1 MTILTSLLIATQGL
15 LPSPTPLS
23 IGTQG
28 LLQTPGGPPPPP
40 PVITPDQSGN
50 FGRFGRYE
58 KSPVIVRVNG
68 VVARIVGSSVEIRI
82 SACITSPGTQACI
95 GLQAPSQH
103 IGATTDIIG
112 CTQNLSASRIKPQI
126 STAFE
131 LVGCVEENE
140 AEIRALAQAALERF
154 ILDSETFS

>member
-1 MTILTSLLIATQGL
+1 MTILTSLFIATQGL

-23 IGTQG
+23 IGSQG
-28 LLQTPGGPPPPP
+28 LLQVDSGPPPPV
-40 PVITPDQSGN
+40 VITPDQSGN

-58 KSPVIVRVNG
+58 KAPVIVRVNG
-68 VVARIVGSSVEIRI
+68 VVARLVGSSVEIRI
-82 SACITSPGTQACI
+82 SACIITPGTQACI

-103 IGATTDIIG
+103 IGATTDVVG
-112 CTQNLSASRIKPQI
+112 CTQNFSASRIKPQI

-131 LVGCVEENE
+131 LVGCIEENE

>member
-23 IGTQG
+23 IGSQG
-28 LLQTPGGPPPPP
+28 LLQTPSGPPPP
-40 PVITPDQSGN
+40 PVITPDQSGT

-68 VVARIVGSSVEIRI
+68 VVASIVGSSVEIRI

-112 CTQNLSASRIKPQI
+112 CTHNLSASRIKPQI

-131 LVGCVEENE
+131 LVGCIEENE

-154 ILDSETFS
+154 ILESETFS

>member
-28 LLQTPGGPPPPP
+28 LLQVAGGPPPPP

-58 KSPVIVRVNG
+58 KAPVVVRVNG
-68 VVARIVGSSVEIRI
+68 VVARLVGSSVEIRI
-82 SACITSPGTQACI
+82 SACITTPGTQACI

-103 IGATTDIIG
+103 IGAITDVVG
-112 CTQNLSASRIKPQI
+112 CTQNFSASRIKPRI

-131 LVGCVEENE
+131 LVGCIEENE
-140 AEIRALAQAALERF
+140 SEILALAQAALERF

>member
-68 VVARIVGSSVEIRI
+68 VVASIVGSSVEIRI
-82 SACITSPGTQACI
+82 SACITSPSTQACI

-112 CTQNLSASRIKPQI
+112 CTHNLSASRIKPQI

-131 LVGCVEENE
+131 LVGCIEENE
-140 AEIRALAQAALERF
+140 AEIRALAQAALDRF

>member
-23 IGTQG
+23 IGSQG
-28 LLQTPGGPPPPP
+28 LLQIPSGPPPPP

-112 CTQNLSASRIKPQI
+112 CTQNLSASRIKPKI

-131 LVGCVEENE
+131 LVGCIEENE

>member
-28 LLQTPGGPPPPP
+28 LLQIPSGPPPPP

-82 SACITSPGTQACI
+82 SACITSPGTQGCI

-112 CTQNLSASRIKPQI
+112 CTHNLSASRIKPQI

-131 LVGCVEENE
+131 LVGCIEENE

>member
-28 LLQTPGGPPPPP
+28 LLQIPSGPPPPP

-112 CTQNLSASRIKPQI
+112 CTHNLSASRIKPQI

-131 LVGCVEENE
+131 LVGCIEENE

-154 ILDSETFS
+154 VLDSETFS

>member
-28 LLQTPGGPPPPP
+28 LLQTPSGPPPPP

-58 KSPVIVRVNG
+58 RSPVIVRVNG
-68 VVARIVGSSVEIRI
+68 VVASIVGSSVEIRI

-112 CTQNLSASRIKPQI
+112 CTHNLSASRIKPQI

-131 LVGCVEENE
+131 LVGCIEENE

>member
-23 IGTQG
+23 IGSQG
-28 LLQTPGGPPPPP
+28 LLQIPSGPPPPP

-68 VVARIVGSSVEIRI
+68 VVASIVGSSVEIRI

-131 LVGCVEENE
+131 LVGCIEENE

>member
-28 LLQTPGGPPPPP
+28 LLQIPSGPPPPP

-68 VVARIVGSSVEIRI
+68 VVASIVGSSVEIRI

-131 LVGCVEENE
+131 LVGCIEENE